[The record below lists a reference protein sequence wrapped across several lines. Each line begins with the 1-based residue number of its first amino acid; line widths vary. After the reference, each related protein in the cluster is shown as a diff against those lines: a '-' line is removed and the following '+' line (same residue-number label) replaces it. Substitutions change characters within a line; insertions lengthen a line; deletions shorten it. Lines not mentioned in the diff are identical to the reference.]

1 MGCQSSKQNEIGKSK
16 LSNDENIANQ
26 SITGK
31 SWPEQNRKKE
41 ILEEKVTFS
50 SEERNDQME
59 NSTPKLSVNRNI
71 DQNLKMRTGTSRIL
85 ESNEE
90 FASNRNQSKWIKI
103 HKDGE
108 SEQNLDNNKGQK
120 QLDEK
125 LKKKYGLN
133 NGKQLQIR

>member
-1 MGCQSSKQNEIGKSK
+1 
-16 LSNDENIANQ
+16 
-26 SITGK
+26 
-31 SWPEQNRKKE
+31 
-41 ILEEKVTFS
+41 
-50 SEERNDQME
+50 ME

-133 NGKQLQIR
+133 NGKQLQIRTKTKRNRANPEDDTLYEIPLKMPEFDLVPSRSEDSTA